1 MGQRGEP
8 TDDDVAQCGRD
19 VDEVLSRAN
28 PNPERVGCLT
38 HATLVELV
46 MRAKPLGDPGYA
58 HLLTCSPCYRRFQSL
73 QQQSEKP

>member
-8 TDDDVAQCGRD
+8 TDDDAAQFGRD

-28 PNPERVGCLT
+28 PNPERVGCVT

-46 MRAKPLGDPGYA
+46 MRAKPLGDPGYE
-58 HLLTCSPCYRRFQSL
+58 HLLTCSACYQLFRSL
-73 QQQSEKP
+73 QPPGKR